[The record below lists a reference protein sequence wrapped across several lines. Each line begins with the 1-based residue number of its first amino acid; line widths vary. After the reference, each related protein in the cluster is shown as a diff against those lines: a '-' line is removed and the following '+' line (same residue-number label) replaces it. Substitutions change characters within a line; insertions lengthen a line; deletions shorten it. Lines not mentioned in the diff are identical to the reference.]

1 MLPWEAS
8 CYEES
13 PIEYILKQTL
23 RTANFKTARRSVI
36 VAEYRL
42 RAVYG

>member
-13 PIEYILKQTL
+13 PIEYILKRTL
-23 RTANFKTARRSVI
+23 KSGPGAPFALPGR
-36 VAEYRL
+36 
-42 RAVYG
+42 